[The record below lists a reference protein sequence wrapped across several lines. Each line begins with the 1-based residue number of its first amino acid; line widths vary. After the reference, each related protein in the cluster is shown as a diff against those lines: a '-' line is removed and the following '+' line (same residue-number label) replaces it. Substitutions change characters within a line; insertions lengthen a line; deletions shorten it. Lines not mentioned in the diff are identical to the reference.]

1 VTENSAI
8 FDSPP
13 PRPRRCLG
21 TYRGLSK
28 ARGCGKLSTKQ
39 MAIRKKTVSKLSG
52 FFAACRRTREGFS
65 LPISVR
71 ALNEEA
77 LPIRFLPIG
86 IPASGAVTSAA
97 RRITAGAALLLF
109 TLLLFVPLASQA
121 EAATGHLL
129 ERLTP
134 EVMAIVWPGAEKL
147 GPEEGKPSA
156 IEVYRDGKVIGYVFS
171 TLDVVEAQG
180 YSSTPF
186 DVIAGVDLTGRIS
199 GAKVI
204 FHREPHVYQDEIRQP
219 QLDTFLARTAG
230 LASQGK
236 NPGAL
241 TPDYVAGATV
251 TARAMRDAVFES
263 AQLVLIGRGLAKPR
277 ASATGPSGPVVDV
290 DGFTQMSWDDM
301 LAEGSI
307 VHKVITG
314 NDVAAALRKAN
325 VAGGKLDVPASD
337 PNGTY
342 IDIYT
347 GLATPASIGRNV
359 LGSSYQDYFG
369 PRGRSMRFLP
379 SKIFVASK
387 GPYDFVDAHRFDRL
401 RVVQGDQTYK
411 FTSSQ
416 YQQISTGGHD
426 GIRALDHAAVFT
438 LAAAAQFDP
447 LKPWRLE
454 LLVNGETGAG
464 SPISLAFP
472 VNYQLPAS
480 HILMPPRPA
489 WMEAWSDSRT
499 NVIIEAVLLT
509 LLTLI
514 LVFQTKLAQS
524 RRAHR
529 IIRNSFLLFVLVWQG
544 WIAGGQLSI
553 LNVIN
558 YMHAPFRHFELG
570 FYLAEPLMVMI
581 VIYTA
586 ISLVLLGRG
595 VFCGWL
601 CPFGALQELLAQ
613 LSRFIGLPNWNPPE
627 SVQKYLWL
635 GKYVS
640 AALVLGLA
648 AFSVDMGARVTEI
661 EPFNTA
667 ITSHFTRAW
676 PYVFYAC
683 ALLMIGLFTE
693 RAYCRFLCP
702 LGGVL
707 ALADRLHLLNL
718 LKRRPECGSSCH
730 LCENSCPVKA
740 ISRSGKINTAEC
752 FHCLDCQVEY
762 FDDRRCPPL
771 AAIRKR
777 SIRPTGG
784 DRIPAGAVAAVDRI

>member
-1 VTENSAI
+1 VLA
-8 FDSPP
+8 
-13 PRPRRCLG
+13 
-21 TYRGLSK
+21 
-28 ARGCGKLSTKQ
+28 
-39 MAIRKKTVSKLSG
+39 
-52 FFAACRRTREGFS
+52 
-65 LPISVR
+65 LPISVN
-71 ALNEEA
+71 ALNEDA
-77 LPIRFLPIG
+77 VPTRPLP
-86 IPASGAVTSAA
+86 ACSQVNGAVTFAA
-97 RRITAGAALLLF
+97 RQIVAGVVLLLSLF
-109 TLLLFVPLASQA
+109 MLLGASQA
-121 EAATGHLL
+121 DAETGHLL
-129 ERLTP
+129 DRLTP

-147 GPEEGKPSA
+147 GLEEGKPPA
-156 IEVYRDGKVIGYVFS
+156 IAVYRDGKIAGYIFS
-171 TLDVVEAQG
+171 TLDVVHAPG
-180 YSSTPF
+180 FSNVPF
-186 DVIAGVDLTGRIS
+186 DVIAGVDLAGHIS

-219 QLDTFLARTAG
+219 QLDTFLARIAG
-230 LASQGK
+230 MASRGG
-236 NPGAL
+236 NSGAL
-241 TPDYVAGATV
+241 PPDYVDGATV
-251 TARAMRDAVFES
+251 TARVMRDAVFDS
-263 AQLVLIGRGLAKPR
+263 AQLVLIGRGLIKAKVK
-277 ASATGPSGPVVDV
+277 GPAVDV
-290 DGFTQMSWDDM
+290 DGFKQMSWGDL

-314 NDVAAALRKAN
+314 NDVAAALSKAN
-325 VAGGKLDVPASD
+325 VADGKLNVPLSD
-337 PNGTY
+337 PNKTY

-347 GLATPASIGRNV
+347 GLATPASIGKNV
-359 LGSSYQDYFG
+359 LGSEYADYIG
-369 PRGRSMRFLP
+369 PRGRSMIFVAW
-379 SKIFVASK
+379 KIFVASK
-387 GPYDFVDAHRFDRL
+387 GPYDFVDDFVGTNRFDRL
-401 RVVQGDQTYK
+401 RVVQGDQAYQ
-411 FTSSQ
+411 FTNSQ
-416 YQQISTGGHD
+416 YQWISTGGHD

-438 LAAAAQFDP
+438 LPANARFDP

-454 LLVNGETGAG
+454 LLVNGQTAAG

-472 VNYQLPAS
+472 VDYRLPAS
-480 HILMPPRPA
+480 HILMPPAPA
-489 WMEAWSDSRT
+489 WIEAWSDSRT
-499 NVIIEAVLLT
+499 NVVIEAALLA

-514 LVFQTKLAQS
+514 LALQTKLAQS

-529 IIRNSFLLFVLVWQG
+529 IIRNSFLLFVVVWEG

-558 YMHAPFRHFELG
+558 YVEAPFRHFELG

-613 LSRFIGLPNWNPPE
+613 LSRLIGLPQWNPRE

-648 AFSVDMGARVTEI
+648 ALSIDMGSRVAEV

-707 ALADRLHLLNL
+707 ALAGRLHLVDL
-718 LKRRPECGSSCH
+718 LKRRPQCGSPCH
-730 LCENSCPVKA
+730 LCENSCPVRA
-740 ISRSGKINTAEC
+740 ISVTGKIKMAEC
-752 FHCLDCQVEY
+752 FQCLDCQVNY
-762 FDDRRCPPL
+762 FDDHRCPPL

-777 SIRPTGG
+777 AQRARSQTAC
-784 DRIPAGAVAAVDRI
+784 IPAS

>member
-1 VTENSAI
+1 MLWLTCCTA
-8 FDSPP
+8 
-13 PRPRRCLG
+13 
-21 TYRGLSK
+21 
-28 ARGCGKLSTKQ
+28 
-39 MAIRKKTVSKLSG
+39 
-52 FFAACRRTREGFS
+52 EGFA
-65 LPISVR
+65 LPISVP
-71 ALNEEA
+71 ALNQGA
-77 LPIRFLPIG
+77 APTGPLPVRSPV
-86 IPASGAVTSAA
+86 SGAFVARQIVT
-97 RRITAGAALLLF
+97 GAALRLF
-109 TLLLFVPLASQA
+109 MLLLFMLLGASQA
-121 EAATGHLL
+121 DAEIGHLL

-156 IEVYRDGKVIGYVFS
+156 IAVYRDGKIAGYVFS
-171 TLDVVEAQG
+171 TLDIVEAQG

-230 LASQGK
+230 LASQGG
-236 NPGAL
+236 NSGAL

-251 TARAMRDAVFES
+251 TARAMRDAVFDS
-263 AQLVLIGRGLAKPR
+263 AQLVLIGRGLSKAR
-277 ASATGPSGPVVDV
+277 VSGATGPSGPAVDI
-290 DGFTQMSWDDM
+290 DGFTQMSWGDL
-301 LAEGSI
+301 LAEGSV

-314 NDVAAALRKAN
+314 NDVAAALRKAD
-325 VAGGKLDVPASD
+325 VVGGKLDIPLSD
-337 PNGTY
+337 LNDTY

-347 GLATPASIGRNV
+347 GLATPASISKNV
-359 LGSSYQDYFG
+359 LGSSYADYFG
-369 PRGRSMRFLP
+369 PRGKSMRFLP

-387 GPYDFVDAHRFDRL
+387 GPYDFVGANRFDRL

-411 FTSSQ
+411 FTNSQ
-416 YQQISTGGHD
+416 YQEINTGGHD

-438 LAAAAQFDP
+438 LKADARFDR

-454 LLVNGETGAG
+454 LLVNGQTATG
-464 SPISLAFP
+464 SPVSLAFP

-480 HILMPPRPA
+480 HILLPPPPPVPA
-489 WMEAWSDSRT
+489 WVEAWRDSRT
-499 NVIIEAVLLT
+499 KVIIEAALLV

-514 LVFQTKLAQS
+514 LAFQAKLAQS

-529 IIRNSFLLFVLVWQG
+529 IIRNSFLLFVLVWEG
-544 WIAGGQLSI
+544 WIAGGQFSI
-553 LNVIN
+553 LHVIN
-558 YMHAPFRHFELG
+558 YMEAPFRHFDFS
-570 FYLAEPLMVMI
+570 FYLAEPLIVMI
-581 VIYTA
+581 GIYTA

-613 LSRFIGLPNWNPPE
+613 LSRFVGLPQWNPTE

-648 AFSVDMGARVTEI
+648 ALSIDMGSRVTEI

-707 ALADRLHLLNL
+707 AIADRLHLFDL
-718 LKRRPECGSSCH
+718 LKRRPECGSACH

-740 ISRSGKINTAEC
+740 ISRSGKIKTSEC
-752 FHCLDCQVEY
+752 FQCLDCQVEY
-762 FDDRRCPPL
+762 FDDHRCPPL

-777 SIRPTGG
+777 MVGPGVDT
-784 DRIPAGAVAAVDRI
+784 IPVPARAGADKG

>member
-1 VTENSAI
+1 M
-8 FDSPP
+8 
-13 PRPRRCLG
+13 
-21 TYRGLSK
+21 K
-28 ARGCGKLSTKQ
+28 GCGTLSVKLT
-39 MAIRKKTVSKLSG
+39 AIRRISVEKAIRL
-52 FFAACRRTREGFS
+52 FCNMLWLTRCTGEGFA

-71 ALNEEA
+71 VLNECA
-77 LPIRFLPIG
+77 VPTRPS
-86 IPASGAVTSAA
+86 PAFSPVSGAVTFAA
-97 RRITAGAALLLF
+97 GQIGAGAALLRF
-109 TLLLFVPLASQA
+109 TLLLFMLLGTSQA
-121 EAATGHLL
+121 DAEAGHLL

-147 GPEEGKPSA
+147 GPEEGKPPA
-156 IEVYRDGKVIGYVFS
+156 IAVYRDGKIAGYVFS
-171 TLDVVEAQG
+171 TLDIVNAQG
-180 YSSTPF
+180 FSVIPF
-186 DVIAGVDLTGRIS
+186 DVIAGVDLTGHIS
-199 GAKVI
+199 AAKVI
-204 FHREPHVYQDEIRQP
+204 FHRESHVYLDEIRQP

-230 LASQGK
+230 MASQGG
-236 NPGAL
+236 NSGAL
-241 TPDYVAGATV
+241 PPDYVAGATV
-251 TARAMRDAVFES
+251 TARAMRDAVFDS
-263 AQLVLIGRGLAKPR
+263 AQLVLIGRGLSKAKVSEPTR
-277 ASATGPSGPVVDV
+277 PLGPAVDF
-290 DGFTQMSWDDM
+290 DGFTQMSWEDL

-314 NDVAAALRKAN
+314 NDVAAALGKAN
-325 VAGGKLDVPASD
+325 VAGGRLDVPLAD
-337 PNGTY
+337 PNSTY

-347 GLATPASIGRNV
+347 GLATPASIGKNV
-359 LGSSYQDYFG
+359 LGSNYVDYFG

-379 SKIFVASK
+379 SKIFVAAK
-387 GPYDFVDAHRFDRL
+387 GPYNFVDDLVGANRFDRL
-401 RVVQGDQTYK
+401 RFVQGDQTYQ
-411 FTSSQ
+411 FTSSL
-416 YQQISTGGHD
+416 YQGISTGGHD

-438 LAAAAQFDP
+438 LPADPRFDP

-454 LLVNGETGAG
+454 LLVNGRTAAG

-480 HILMPPRPA
+480 HILMPPAPA
-489 WMEAWSDSRT
+489 WVEAWRDSRT
-499 NVIIEAVLLT
+499 NVIIEAVLLA

-514 LVFQTKLAQS
+514 LAFQAKLAQS

-529 IIRNSFLLFVLVWQG
+529 IIRNSFLIFVLVWQG

-558 YMHAPFRHFELG
+558 YMQAPFRHFEFG

-581 VIYTA
+581 VVYTA

-613 LSRFIGLPNWNPPE
+613 LSRFIGLPQWNPPE
-627 SVQKYLWL
+627 AVQKYLWL

-640 AALVLGLA
+640 AALVLVLA
-648 AFSVDMGARVTEI
+648 ALSIETGLRVAEV

-707 ALADRLHLLNL
+707 ALADRLHLVDL
-718 LKRRPECGSSCH
+718 LKRRPECGSPCH

-740 ISRSGKINTAEC
+740 ISRTGKIKMAEC
-752 FHCLDCQVEY
+752 FQCLDCQVEY
-762 FDDRRCPPL
+762 FDDHRCPPL

-777 SIRPTGG
+777 AVKPTVGA
-784 DRIPAGAVAAVDRI
+784 RIPAGAVAAANKV

>member
-1 VTENSAI
+1 M
-8 FDSPP
+8 
-13 PRPRRCLG
+13 
-21 TYRGLSK
+21 K
-28 ARGCGKLSTKQ
+28 GCGTL
-39 MAIRKKTVSKLSG
+39 
-52 FFAACRRTREGFS
+52 
-65 LPISVR
+65 SVR
-71 ALNEEA
+71 LTAMR
-77 LPIRFLPIG
+77 PV
-86 IPASGAVTSAA
+86 SGAVTFAA
-97 RRITAGAALLLF
+97 RQIAAGAALLLF
-109 TLLLFVPLASQA
+109 TLLIFMLFGASHADA
-121 EAATGHLL
+121 EAGHLL

-156 IEVYRDGKVIGYVFS
+156 IAVYRDGKIVGYLFS
-171 TLDVVEAQG
+171 TLDTVNAQG
-180 YSSTPF
+180 FSIIPF
-186 DVIAGVDLTGRIS
+186 DVIAGVDLTGHIS
-199 GAKVI
+199 GATVI
-204 FHREPHVYQDEIRQP
+204 FHRESHVYLDDIRQP

-230 LASQGK
+230 MSSQGG
-236 NPGAL
+236 NSGAL
-241 TPDYVAGATV
+241 PPDYVAGATV
-251 TARAMRDAVFES
+251 TARAMRDAIFDS
-263 AQLVLIGRGLAKPR
+263 AQLVLVGRGLSKAKV
-277 ASATGPSGPVVDV
+277 SGPTRPLEPAVDV
-290 DGFTQMSWDDM
+290 DGFKQMSWNDL

-307 VHKVITG
+307 VHKVITD
-314 NDVAAALRKAN
+314 NDVAAALGKAN
-325 VAGGKLDVPASD
+325 VAGGKLDVPLADS
-337 PNGTY
+337 NSTY

-347 GLATPASIGRNV
+347 GLATPASIGKNV
-359 LGSSYQDYFG
+359 LGSNYADYFG

-387 GPYDFVDAHRFDRL
+387 GTYDFVDDLVGANRFDRL

-416 YQQISTGGHD
+416 YQEISTGGRD

-438 LAAAAQFDP
+438 LPADARFDP

-454 LLVNGETGAG
+454 LLVNGRTAAG
-464 SPISLAFP
+464 SPISLVFP
-472 VNYQLPAS
+472 VNYKLPAS
-480 HILMPPRPA
+480 HILMPPAPA
-489 WMEAWSDSRT
+489 WVEAWRASRT
-499 NVIIEAVLLT
+499 NVIIEAALLA

-514 LVFQTKLAQS
+514 LAFQTKLAQS

-529 IIRNSFLLFVLVWQG
+529 IIRNSFLLFVLVWEG

-553 LNVIN
+553 LNIIN
-558 YMHAPFRHFELG
+558 YMQAPFRHFEFG

-613 LSRFIGLPNWNPPE
+613 LSRSIGLPHWNPPE

-640 AALVLGLA
+640 AAIVLGLGA
-648 AFSVDMGARVTEI
+648 LSIDMGSRVTEV

-683 ALLMIGLFTE
+683 ALLTIGLFTE

-740 ISRSGKINTAEC
+740 ISRTGKINTSEC

-777 SIRPTGG
+777 VVRPTGG
-784 DRIPAGAVAAVDRI
+784 DRIPVGAVAAADKV

>member
-1 VTENSAI
+1 MLWLTCCTA
-8 FDSPP
+8 
-13 PRPRRCLG
+13 
-21 TYRGLSK
+21 
-28 ARGCGKLSTKQ
+28 
-39 MAIRKKTVSKLSG
+39 
-52 FFAACRRTREGFS
+52 EGFA
-65 LPISVR
+65 LPISVP
-71 ALNEEA
+71 ALNQGA
-77 LPIRFLPIG
+77 APTGPLPVRSPV
-86 IPASGAVTSAA
+86 SGAFVARQIVT
-97 RRITAGAALLLF
+97 GAALRLF
-109 TLLLFVPLASQA
+109 TLLLFMLLGASQA
-121 EAATGHLL
+121 EAEAGHLL
-129 ERLTP
+129 DRLTP
-134 EVMAIVWPGAEKL
+134 EVMAIVWPGAEEL
-147 GPEEGKPSA
+147 GPEEGKPPA
-156 IEVYRDGKVIGYVFS
+156 IAVYRDGKIAGYVFS
-171 TLDVVEAQG
+171 TLDIVEAQG

-230 LASQGK
+230 LASQGG
-236 NPGAL
+236 NSGAL

-251 TARAMRDAVFES
+251 TARAMRDAVFDS
-263 AQLVLIGRGLAKPR
+263 AQLVLIGRGLSKAR
-277 ASATGPSGPVVDV
+277 VSGATGPSGPAVDI
-290 DGFTQMSWDDM
+290 DGFTQMSWDDL
-301 LAEGSI
+301 LAKGSI
-307 VHKVITG
+307 VHQVITD
-314 NDVAAALRKAN
+314 NDVAAALRKTN
-325 VAGGKLDVPASD
+325 VAGGKLDIPLSD
-337 PNGTY
+337 PNDTY

-347 GLATPASIGRNV
+347 GLATPASISKNV
-359 LGSSYQDYFG
+359 LGSSYADYFG

-387 GPYDFVDAHRFDRL
+387 GPYDFVGAHRFDRL

-411 FTSSQ
+411 FASSQ
-416 YQQISTGGHD
+416 YQEISTGGHD

-438 LAAAAQFDP
+438 LAADARFDP

-454 LLVNGETGAG
+454 LLVNGQTAAG

-480 HILMPPRPA
+480 HILMPPTPA

-499 NVIIEAVLLT
+499 NVIIEAVLLA

-514 LVFQTKLAQS
+514 LVFQAKLAQS

-544 WIAGGQLSI
+544 WIAGGQFSI

-558 YMHAPFRHFELG
+558 YMHAPFRHFEFG

-613 LSRFIGLPNWNPPE
+613 LSRFIGLPQWNPTE
-627 SVQKYLWL
+627 SVQRYLWL

-648 AFSVDMGARVTEI
+648 ALSIDMGSRVTEV

-707 ALADRLHLLNL
+707 ALADRLHLVTL

-740 ISRSGKINTAEC
+740 ISRTGTIKTSEC

-771 AAIRKR
+771 ANIRKR
-777 SIRPTGG
+777 VVRPTGG
-784 DRIPAGAVAAVDRI
+784 DRIPAGAVAMVNKV

>member
-1 VTENSAI
+1 MLWLT
-8 FDSPP
+8 
-13 PRPRRCLG
+13 RCTG
-21 TYRGLSK
+21 
-28 ARGCGKLSTKQ
+28 
-39 MAIRKKTVSKLSG
+39 
-52 FFAACRRTREGFS
+52 EGFV

-77 LPIRFLPIG
+77 MPTLPLPACS
-86 IPASGAVTSAA
+86 PMSGAATFAA
-97 RRITAGAALLLF
+97 RKIVAGVALLLF
-109 TLLLFVPLASQA
+109 TLLLFMLLGASHADA
-121 EAATGHLL
+121 EAGHLL
-129 ERLTP
+129 DRLTP

-147 GPEEGKPSA
+147 GPEEGKPAA
-156 IEVYRDGKVIGYVFS
+156 IAVYRDGKIAGYVFS
-171 TLDVVEAQG
+171 TLDVVDAQG
-180 YSSTPF
+180 YSAIPF
-186 DVIAGVDLTGRIS
+186 DVIAGVDLTGHIS
-199 GAKVI
+199 GATVI
-204 FHREPHVYQDEIRQP
+204 FHREPHVYLDEIRQP

-230 LASQGK
+230 MASQGG
-236 NPGAL
+236 NSGAL

-263 AQLVLIGRGLAKPR
+263 AQLVLIGRGLSKAR
-277 ASATGPSGPVVDV
+277 ASGPSGPSVPAVDV
-290 DGFTQMSWDDM
+290 DGFTQMSWGDL

-307 VHKVITG
+307 VHKVITD
-314 NDVAAALRKAN
+314 NDVAVALGKAN
-325 VAGGKLDVPASD
+325 AAGGKLDVPLSD
-337 PNGTY
+337 PNNAY
-342 IDIYT
+342 VDIYT
-347 GLATPASIGRNV
+347 GLATPASIGKNV
-359 LGSSYQDYFG
+359 LGSSYADYFG
-369 PRGRSMRFLP
+369 PRGKSMRFLP

-387 GPYDFVDAHRFDRL
+387 GPYDFVGANRFDRL

-416 YQQISTGGHD
+416 YQEISTGGHD

-438 LAAAAQFDP
+438 LAADARLDP

-454 LLVNGETGAG
+454 LLVNGQTAAG
-464 SPISLAFP
+464 SPVSLAFP

-480 HILMPPRPA
+480 HILMPPAPPVPA
-489 WMEAWSDSRT
+489 WVEAWRDSRT
-499 NVIIEAVLLT
+499 KVIIEAALLA

-514 LVFQTKLAQS
+514 LAFQAKLAQS

-529 IIRNSFLLFVLVWQG
+529 IIRNSFLLFVLVWEG

-558 YMHAPFRHFELG
+558 YMHAPFRHFEFG

-613 LSRFIGLPNWNPPE
+613 FSRFIGLPQWNPPE
-627 SVQKYLWL
+627 SVHDYLRL

-648 AFSVDMGARVTEI
+648 AFSIDMGSRFTEI

-707 ALADRLHLLNL
+707 ALADRLHLVDL

-740 ISRSGKINTAEC
+740 ISRTGKIKTSEC
-752 FHCLDCQVEY
+752 FQCLDCQVEY
-762 FDDRRCPPL
+762 FDDHRCPPL

-777 SIRPTGG
+777 AVKPTGG
-784 DRIPAGAVAAVDRI
+784 VRIPAGIVAAADKV

>member
-1 VTENSAI
+1 ML
-8 FDSPP
+8 
-13 PRPRRCLG
+13 LG
-21 TYRGLSK
+21 
-28 ARGCGKLSTKQ
+28 
-39 MAIRKKTVSKLSG
+39 
-52 FFAACRRTREGFS
+52 
-65 LPISVR
+65 
-71 ALNEEA
+71 
-77 LPIRFLPIG
+77 
-86 IPASGAVTSAA
+86 
-97 RRITAGAALLLF
+97 
-109 TLLLFVPLASQA
+109 ASQA
-121 EAATGHLL
+121 AAEAGHLL
-129 ERLTP
+129 DRLTP

-147 GPEEGKPSA
+147 GPEEGKPPA
-156 IEVYRDGKVIGYVFS
+156 IAVYRDGKIAGYIFS
-171 TLDVVEAQG
+171 TLDIVDAPSFSG
-180 YSSTPF
+180 IPF
-186 DVIAGVDLTGRIS
+186 DVIAGVDLTGHIS

-204 FHREPHVYQDEIRQP
+204 FHREPHVYEDEIAQS
-219 QLDTFLARTAG
+219 QLDTFLARIAG
-230 LASQGK
+230 LASQGG
-236 NPGAL
+236 NSDAL
-241 TPDYVAGATV
+241 PPDYVAGATIS
-251 TARAMRDAVFES
+251 AMWMRNAVFDS
-263 AQLVLIGRGLAKPR
+263 AQLVLIGRGLAKAKVSPP
-277 ASATGPSGPVVDV
+277 AVDV
-290 DGFTQMSWDDM
+290 DGFKQMSWDDL

-314 NDVAAALRKAN
+314 NDVAAALSKAN
-325 VAGGKLDVPASD
+325 VAGGKLDVPLSD
-337 PNGTY
+337 PNSTY

-347 GLATPASIGRNV
+347 GLATPASIGKNV
-359 LGSSYQDYFG
+359 LGSDYADYFG
-369 PRGRSMRFLP
+369 PRGKSMIFVP
-379 SKIFVASK
+379 WKIFVASK
-387 GPYDFVDAHRFDRL
+387 GPYDFVDDLVGPDRFDRL
-401 RVVQGDQTYK
+401 RVVQGDQAYQ

-416 YQQISTGGHD
+416 YQGISTGGHD

-438 LAAAAQFDP
+438 LPANARFDP

-454 LLVNGETGAG
+454 LLVNGRTAAG
-464 SPISLAFP
+464 SPISVAFP
-472 VNYQLPAS
+472 VDYQLPAS
-480 HILMPPRPA
+480 HILMPPAPPAPA
-489 WMEAWSDSRT
+489 WIQAWSDSRT
-499 NVIIEAVLLT
+499 NVIIEAALLA

-514 LVFQTKLAQS
+514 LAFQTKLAQS

-529 IIRNSFLLFVLVWQG
+529 IIRNSFLLFVLVWEG

-553 LNVIN
+553 LHVIN
-558 YMHAPFRHFELG
+558 YMEAPFRHFEFG

-613 LSRFIGLPNWNPPE
+613 LSRFIGLPQWNPPE

-648 AFSVDMGARVTEI
+648 ALSIEMGSRVAEV

-707 ALADRLHLLNL
+707 ALADRLHLVDL
-718 LKRRPECGSSCH
+718 LKRRPECGSPCH

-740 ISRSGKINTAEC
+740 ISVTGKIKTAEC
-752 FHCLDCQVEY
+752 FQCLDCQVEY
-762 FDDRRCPPL
+762 FDDHRCPPL

-777 SIRPTGG
+777 AVRANWRRPNTCRRRRRGRQGVICGG
-784 DRIPAGAVAAVDRI
+784 FECA

>member
-1 VTENSAI
+1 VLA
-8 FDSPP
+8 
-13 PRPRRCLG
+13 
-21 TYRGLSK
+21 
-28 ARGCGKLSTKQ
+28 
-39 MAIRKKTVSKLSG
+39 
-52 FFAACRRTREGFS
+52 
-65 LPISVR
+65 LPISVN
-71 ALNEEA
+71 ALNEDA
-77 LPIRFLPIG
+77 VPTRPLP
-86 IPASGAVTSAA
+86 ACSQVNGAVTFAA
-97 RRITAGAALLLF
+97 RQIVAGAVLLLSLF
-109 TLLLFVPLASQA
+109 MLLGASQA
-121 EAATGHLL
+121 DAETGHLL
-129 ERLTP
+129 DRLTP

-147 GPEEGKPSA
+147 GLEEGKPPA
-156 IEVYRDGKVIGYVFS
+156 IAVYRDGKIAGYIFS
-171 TLDVVEAQG
+171 TLDVVHAPG
-180 YSSTPF
+180 FSNVPF
-186 DVIAGVDLTGRIS
+186 DVIAGVDLAGHIS

-219 QLDTFLARTAG
+219 QLDTFLARIAG
-230 LASQGK
+230 MASRGG
-236 NPGAL
+236 NSGAL
-241 TPDYVAGATV
+241 PPDYVDGATV
-251 TARAMRDAVFES
+251 TARVMRDAVFDS
-263 AQLVLIGRGLAKPR
+263 AQLVLIGRGLIKAKVK
-277 ASATGPSGPVVDV
+277 GPAVDV
-290 DGFTQMSWDDM
+290 DGFKQMSWGDL

-314 NDVAAALRKAN
+314 NDVAAALSKAN
-325 VAGGKLDVPASD
+325 VADGKLNVPLSD
-337 PNGTY
+337 PNKTY

-347 GLATPASIGRNV
+347 GLATPASIGKNV
-359 LGSSYQDYFG
+359 LGSEYADYIG
-369 PRGRSMRFLP
+369 PRGRSMIFVAW
-379 SKIFVASK
+379 KIFVASK
-387 GPYDFVDAHRFDRL
+387 GPYDFVDDFVGTNRFDRL
-401 RVVQGDQTYK
+401 RVVQGDQAYQ
-411 FTSSQ
+411 FTNSQ
-416 YQQISTGGHD
+416 YQWISTGGHD

-438 LAAAAQFDP
+438 LPANARFDP

-454 LLVNGETGAG
+454 LLVNGQTAAG

-472 VNYQLPAS
+472 VDYRLPAS
-480 HILMPPRPA
+480 HILMPPAPA
-489 WMEAWSDSRT
+489 WIEAWSDSRT
-499 NVIIEAVLLT
+499 NVVIEAALLA

-514 LVFQTKLAQS
+514 LALQTKLAQS

-529 IIRNSFLLFVLVWQG
+529 IIRNSFLLFVVVWEG

-558 YMHAPFRHFELG
+558 YVEAPFRHFELG

-613 LSRFIGLPNWNPPE
+613 LSRLIGLPQWNPRE

-648 AFSVDMGARVTEI
+648 ALSIDMGSRVAEV

-707 ALADRLHLLNL
+707 ALAGRLHLVDL
-718 LKRRPECGSSCH
+718 LKRRPQCGSPCH
-730 LCENSCPVKA
+730 LCENSCPVRA
-740 ISRSGKINTAEC
+740 ISVTGKIKMAEC
-752 FHCLDCQVEY
+752 FQCLDCQVNY
-762 FDDRRCPPL
+762 FDDHRCPPL

-777 SIRPTGG
+777 AQRARSQTAC
-784 DRIPAGAVAAVDRI
+784 IPAS

>member
-1 VTENSAI
+1 MPDDEGCERREVLV
-8 FDSPP
+8 PP
-13 PRPRRCLG
+13 P
-21 TYRGLSK
+21 LS
-28 ARGCGKLSTKQ
+28 
-39 MAIRKKTVSKLSG
+39 
-52 FFAACRRTREGFS
+52 ACS
-65 LPISVR
+65 PVD
-71 ALNEEA
+71 
-77 LPIRFLPIG
+77 
-86 IPASGAVTSAA
+86 GAVTFAA
-97 RRITAGAALLLF
+97 RQIMAGAALLFFTLLLF
-109 TLLLFVPLASQA
+109 TLLGASQA
-121 EAATGHLL
+121 DAEAGHLL
-129 ERLTP
+129 DRLTP
-134 EVMAIVWPGAEKL
+134 EIMAVVWPGAEKL
-147 GPEEGKPSA
+147 GPEEGKPPA
-156 IEVYRDGKVIGYVFS
+156 ISVYRDGTIAGYVFS
-171 TLDVVEAQG
+171 TLDIVDAQG
-180 YSSTPF
+180 YSAIPF
-186 DVIAGVDLTGRIS
+186 DVIAGVDLTGHIS

-230 LASQGK
+230 MASQGG
-236 NPGAL
+236 NSGAL

-251 TARAMRDAVFES
+251 TARAMRDAVFDS
-263 AQLVLIGRGLAKPR
+263 AQLVLIGRGLSKAKVSG
-277 ASATGPSGPVVDV
+277 ASGPAAPAVDV
-290 DGFTQMSWDDM
+290 DGFTQMSWDDL

-307 VHKVITG
+307 VHKVITD
-314 NDVAAALRKAN
+314 NDVAAALGKAN
-325 VAGGKLDVPASD
+325 VAGGKLDVPLSD
-337 PNGTY
+337 PTHTY

-347 GLATPASIGRNV
+347 GLATPASIGKNV
-359 LGSSYQDYFG
+359 LGSSYADYFG
-369 PRGRSMRFLP
+369 PRGKSMRFLP
-379 SKIFVASK
+379 AKIFVASK
-387 GPYDFVDAHRFDRL
+387 GPYDFIGANRFDRL
-401 RVVQGDQTYK
+401 RVVQGDQTYQ

-416 YQQISTGGHD
+416 YQEISTGGHD

-438 LAAAAQFDP
+438 LKADARFDP

-454 LLVNGETGAG
+454 LLVNGQTAAG
-464 SPISLAFP
+464 SRVSLAFP
-472 VNYQLPAS
+472 VDYQLPAS
-480 HILMPPRPA
+480 HILMPPAPPVPA
-489 WMEAWSDSRT
+489 WIEAWRDSRT
-499 NVIIEAVLLT
+499 KVTIEAALLALLT
-509 LLTLI
+509 LLLA
-514 LVFQTKLAQS
+514 FQAKLAQS

-529 IIRNSFLLFVLVWQG
+529 IIRNSFLLFVLVWEG

-558 YMHAPFRHFELG
+558 YMHAPFRHFEFG

-613 LSRFIGLPNWNPPE
+613 FSRFVGLPQWSLPE
-627 SVQKYLWL
+627 PVNNYLRL

-648 AFSVDMGARVTEI
+648 AFSIDMGSRVTEV

-707 ALADRLHLLNL
+707 ALADRLHLVNL
-718 LKRRPECGSSCH
+718 LKRRPECGSACR

-740 ISRSGKINTAEC
+740 ISSTGKINTAEC
-752 FHCLDCQVEY
+752 FQCLDCQVEY
-762 FDDRRCPPL
+762 FDDHRCPPL

-777 SIRPTGG
+777 AVRPTGG
-784 DRIPAGAVAAVDRI
+784 ARIPAGAVAAADNV

>member
-1 VTENSAI
+1 ML
-8 FDSPP
+8 F
-13 PRPRRCLG
+13 G
-21 TYRGLSK
+21 
-28 ARGCGKLSTKQ
+28 
-39 MAIRKKTVSKLSG
+39 
-52 FFAACRRTREGFS
+52 
-65 LPISVR
+65 
-71 ALNEEA
+71 
-77 LPIRFLPIG
+77 
-86 IPASGAVTSAA
+86 ASHAD
-97 RRITAGAALLLF
+97 
-109 TLLLFVPLASQA
+109 A
-121 EAATGHLL
+121 EAGNLL

-156 IEVYRDGKVIGYVFS
+156 IAVYRDGKVVGYLFS
-171 TLDVVEAQG
+171 TLDTVNAQG
-180 YSSTPF
+180 FSIIPF
-186 DVIAGVDLTGRIS
+186 DVIAGVDLTGHIS

-204 FHREPHVYQDEIRQP
+204 FHRESHVYLDEIRQP

-230 LASQGK
+230 MASQGR
-236 NPGAL
+236 NSGAL
-241 TPDYVAGATV
+241 PPDYVAGATV
-251 TARAMRDAVFES
+251 TARAMRDAVFDS
-263 AQLVLIGRGLAKPR
+263 AQLVLVGRGLSKAKV
-277 ASATGPSGPVVDV
+277 SGPKGPLGPAVDI
-290 DGFTQMSWDDM
+290 DGFTQMSWEDL
-301 LAEGSI
+301 LAKGSI
-307 VHKVITG
+307 VHKVITD
-314 NDVAAALRKAN
+314 NDVAAALGSAN
-325 VAGGKLDVPASD
+325 VAEGKLDVPLSD
-337 PNGTY
+337 QNHTY

-347 GLATPASIGRNV
+347 GLATPASIARNV
-359 LGSSYQDYFG
+359 LGSSYADYFG

-387 GPYDFVDAHRFDRL
+387 GAYDFLGANRFDRL
-401 RVVQGDQTYK
+401 RVIQGDQTYK

-416 YQQISTGGHD
+416 YQEISTGGRD

-438 LAAAAQFDP
+438 LPADARLDP

-454 LLVNGETGAG
+454 LLVNGRTAAG

-480 HILMPPRPA
+480 HILMPPEPA
-489 WMEAWSDSRT
+489 WIEAWRDSRT
-499 NVIIEAVLLT
+499 NVIIEAALLA

-514 LVFQTKLAQS
+514 LAFQAKLAQS

-529 IIRNSFLLFVLVWQG
+529 TIRNSFLLFVLVWEG

-558 YMHAPFRHFELG
+558 YMQAPFRHFEFG

-613 LSRFIGLPNWNPPE
+613 LSRFIGLPQWNPPE
-627 SVQKYLWL
+627 AVQKYLWL

-640 AALVLGLA
+640 AALVLVLA
-648 AFSVDMGARVTEI
+648 ALSIQMGLRVAEV

-707 ALADRLHLLNL
+707 ALADRLHLVDL
-718 LKRRPECGSSCH
+718 LKRRPECGNPCH
-730 LCENSCPVKA
+730 LCESSCPVKA
-740 ISRSGKINTAEC
+740 ISRSGKIKTAEC
-752 FHCLDCQVEY
+752 FQCLDCQVEY
-762 FDDRRCPPL
+762 FDDHRCPPL
-771 AAIRKR
+771 AAIRKGANKA
-777 SIRPTGG
+777 TVGA
-784 DRIPAGAVAAVDRI
+784 RIPAGAVVAANEV